1 MYVTAVNPF
10 LNPYDIAGITGV
22 TPRAGQSDN
31 RTSSQT
37 QAPLQSQERVV
48 QGEVLSRQ
56 PLNNASVRNTNDALS
71 NRQSSQQSEG
81 FGFNARQAVNT
92 YIGNQLQGERI
103 DQENAA
109 GSDSLID
116 VYV

>member
-1 MYVTAVNPF
+1 MIVTAVNPF
-10 LNPYDIAGITGV
+10 LNPYNIAGVTGL
-22 TPRAGQSDN
+22 TPGSSQSGN
-31 RTSSQT
+31 RTSSQA

-56 PLNNASVRNTNDALS
+56 PLNNTNVSNTNDALA
-71 NRQSSQQSEG
+71 NRQSSQQQSD

-103 DQENAA
+103 DQQNSV
-109 GSDSLID
+109 GNDSLID